1 RMTLDLLNAV
11 NDAAISELT
20 LMQARVEVL
29 MNRLRQVAAA
39 GRLDE
44 ASLQS
49 VNASL
54 QPSQSR

>member
-1 RMTLDLLNAV
+1 MSKLAVVQGRVDL
-11 NDAAISELT
+11 
-20 LMQARVEVL
+20 L
-29 MNRLRQVAAA
+29 MNRLRLAALA

-54 QPSQSR
+54 QAPGGR